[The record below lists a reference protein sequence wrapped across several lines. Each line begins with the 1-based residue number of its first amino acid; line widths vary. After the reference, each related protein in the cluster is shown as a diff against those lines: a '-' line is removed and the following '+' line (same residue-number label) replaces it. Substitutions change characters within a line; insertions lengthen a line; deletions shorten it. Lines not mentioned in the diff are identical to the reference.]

1 MPVGQLRHPFVPLQ
15 RGADRARMRA
25 AHPRAR
31 PQHPLA
37 GGQRLDHASH
47 ERCGRYREG
56 EMRGITTAIA
66 LLAAMITAASGS
78 IGARA
83 QDNYPS
89 RPIHIIV
96 PYPAGGIVD
105 IVARAVTEQVGRDW
119 KQTVVVEA
127 RPGGNSNIGTS
138 AVARSEPDGYTWLV
152 TGPALLVNPDLYK
165 DAGWNAAK
173 DFRCVGLAVW
183 NQSVALVHPSMPVKT
198 IGEFV
203 ELARKRPGEFNFG
216 NPGTGSS
223 IDLSAQKLFQVAGI
237 KLTNVGYKGQPQALI
252 DLMTNLMHFEIVSLE
267 LALPHI
273 KAGSVKPLA
282 VFTDKRVP
290 DLPDVPTIAEAGF
303 AEAAYVPWYG
313 IYVPAATPAPLLE
326 KINAAINAALQNPD
340 VQRQLSL
347 ANIPGKPMSL
357 DELAA
362 LMKADQQKLTTVIKS
377 AGMALQ

>member
-1 MPVGQLRHPFVPLQ
+1 
-15 RGADRARMRA
+15 
-25 AHPRAR
+25 
-31 PQHPLA
+31 
-37 GGQRLDHASH
+37 
-47 ERCGRYREG
+47 
-56 EMRGITTAIA
+56 MRGIATAIR
-66 LLAAMITAASGS
+66 LLATIASVLPVS
-78 IGARA
+78 AGANA

-127 RPGGNSNIGTS
+127 RPGGNSNIGTA
-138 AVARSEPDGYTWLV
+138 AVARSEPDGYTWVV

-165 DAGWNAAK
+165 DAGWNAAR

-183 NQSVALVHPSMPVKT
+183 NQSVALVHPSMPVKS

-203 ELARKRPGEFNFG
+203 ELARKQPGQFNFG

-223 IDLSAQKLFQVAGI
+223 IDLSAQKLFQAAGI

-252 DLMTNLMHFEIVSLE
+252 DLITNLMHFEIVSLE

-290 DLPDVPTIAEAGF
+290 DLPEVPTIAEAGF

-326 KINAAINAALQNPD
+326 KINAAINKALQNPD

-362 LMKADQQKLTTVIKS
+362 LMKADQQKLTTVIKTS
-377 AGMALQ
+377 GMALQ